1 MIDLKTEKP
10 LSLAQAARGVPPTR
24 QDKPVHVSTLTRWI
38 LRGVHGVR
46 LEAARLGGR
55 WVTSEEAICR
65 FSAALT
71 DLQDTPA
78 GALAPDTRRA
88 HIARRR
94 PRAAE
99 GGA

>member
-78 GALAPDTRRA
+78 GALAPDARRA
-88 HIARRR
+88 PIARRR